1 MSEQFTDRISD
12 TCYTGTDR
20 KDLFYLTQDLFLLSI
35 DCLTRI
41 RTKLVSRLKLW
52 EKSRRNNIMVIQVDK
67 EGIGRLRKDDGL
79 DWVSREL
86 DSKLTTIRCA
96 IIARSTSKVI
106 CDSSALICKV
116 H

>member
-1 MSEQFTDRISD
+1 
-12 TCYTGTDR
+12 
-20 KDLFYLTQDLFLLSI
+20 
-35 DCLTRI
+35 
-41 RTKLVSRLKLW
+41 
-52 EKSRRNNIMVIQVDK
+52 MVIQVDK